1 MDDSWFFNTFGFK
14 ETMDNVRGN
23 ITIIKP
29 SNGSEA
35 VLKSRAKNKF
45 FPIGNFTLPSVREI
59 REQLNQTLT
68 TQNTSVFSF
77 SPASISYEHIIVDS
91 VRGLHTSKV
100 GALFQAASQFNCLE
114 FPSPS
119 VTPEDGIT
127 DYIYDYTQGPNCAL
141 ACAAGTLYRYL
152 LVSTCILEVNNR
164 LYLLNISR
172 NYFHQVRRE
181 GYEDQVGQTADN
193 QINNLEDV
201 ERFVLLKTG
210 KRFWNV
216 RNGYTFSS
224 VESLQALS
232 MVLETIPPSEITD
245 RIRIGLH
252 TNVGVTDADGD
263 VRVSQAYCSAMSC
276 SYSGIDNDHWKSIA
290 SLALDGAYEA
300 TILSAL
306 LQSSQQKNAGSSITT
321 EVYLTFVGGGVYGND
336 QAWIAEAI
344 GRALAIAMRYIDNY
358 GLELSIKLCYYK
370 SLNQKMK
377 KLIDEAYQ
385 RHLTAVGDIGSGVTS
400 QGDQPNLTLANQSS
414 AVDTQSTIP
423 TVLRTFREHSLDQ
436 PRMYLSE
443 AQRSICAVIPK
454 LSGLV
459 DHLPGWVPARL
470 VADALGY
477 GQSGID
483 HALESLGGRSY
494 LWATEFENV
503 HSTWNFDEPALVI
516 EGKRYSNAEA
526 FYHAQKP
533 FPFDAGLWHPRRV
546 DVMRQ
551 AVRAKLA
558 ASDHVRELLMATHP
572 HALLAIKEDRVWGFH
587 PLDGGQNLLA
597 ELLMQERNTYFRGG
611 K

>member
-1 MDDSWFFNTFGFK
+1 
-14 ETMDNVRGN
+14 MDNVRGN

-141 ACAAGTLYRYL
+141 ACAAGTLY
-152 LVSTCILEVNNR
+152 
-164 LYLLNISR
+164 R

-436 PRMYLSE
+436 PRIYLSE

-483 HALESLGGRSY
+483 LTYGPLR
-494 LWATEFENV
+494 
-503 HSTWNFDEPALVI
+503 
-516 EGKRYSNAEA
+516 KRYSNAEA